1 MRTVLMV
8 DDNASLVYFT
18 ARLLQRGIDG
28 LDVMTAL
35 SVSEARNAIQQFHPS
50 VVISDIKLPDGN
62 GVELVRELAR
72 DNPGTPAILISGET
86 PAPGTL
92 NNLFGFLLK
101 PYEADALVDLVKRAL
116 EGQQS
121 VSPVAMPQIGYP
133 CRGYNRHQIQN
144 RLGGVLVGL
153 RAMAADLR
161 SSSNDATKVNR
172 ILDDYLDNLCEA
184 VMDVAHSLPVCRPN
198 HDNQASH
205 SS

>member
-1 MRTVLMV
+1 MV
-8 DDNASLVYFT
+8 DDNASLAYFT

-35 SVSEARNAIQQFHPS
+35 SISEAKSAIEQYHPS

-62 GVELVRELAR
+62 GVELVQELNR
-72 DNPGTPAILISGET
+72 DSPGVPAILISGEA
-86 PAPGTL
+86 PSPGTM

-101 PYEADALVDLVKRAL
+101 PYEADALVDLVRKAL
-116 EGQQS
+116 EGREATVPRMT
-121 VSPVAMPQIGYP
+121 VSRTTRTCG
-133 CRGYNRHQIQN
+133 GYNRHQIQN

-153 RAMAADLR
+153 RAMGADLR
-161 SSSNDATKVNR
+161 SSSSDATKVNR

-184 VMDVAHSLPVCRPN
+184 VMEVAHALPVCRSS
-198 HDNQASH
+198 HDVEAPP

>member
-8 DDNASLVYFT
+8 DDNASLAYFT

-35 SVSEARNAIQQFHPS
+35 SASEARSAIRHHHPS

-62 GVELVRELAR
+62 GVELVQELVR
-72 DNPGTPAILISGET
+72 DNPDMPAILISGEV
-86 PAPGTL
+86 PSPGAL
-92 NNLFGFLLK
+92 SNLFGFLLK

-116 EGQQS
+116 EGQRA
-121 VSPVAMPQIGYP
+121 VPKIAVPQLTYA
-133 CRGYNRHQIQN
+133 CRGYNRHQMQN

-153 RAMAADLR
+153 RAMGADLR
-161 SSSNDATKVNR
+161 SSSHDATEIDR

-184 VMDVAHSLPVCRPN
+184 VMEVAHGLPVCRPN
-198 HDNQASH
+198 HDTEASH